1 MTDAISIAWD
11 ELSSSTQSAFQ
22 FAAGIAAEP
31 ERQGSEATVPV
42 PAVSS
47 RMLLVGIADAHPNPA
62 SVNRNPLLDLLA
74 HYSLGR
80 VDMDAELAAEWRTR
94 PAPWNPARHRRFTLV
109 DLPPLR
115 GHAPQVMQAARELVL
130 GVENQPERLPLRF
143 LFGGM
148 LMVPE
153 SGAYRSLQSL
163 LGHRTDL
170 SAIREAYAE
179 FLALPDGVRLADFL
193 GDRFPSTAPFAGT
206 VADRVVGEDLL
217 GRAKLIGDVA
227 RWLSVRNL
235 QTPLAIGLF
244 GDWGSGKSFFM
255 ARLQEEIDRISKGAR
270 RRRESAFCP
279 HIVQVNFNAWLYSD
293 SEIWPSLA
301 SQVFKAVAG
310 VDPEAP
316 GASSMEELRAY
327 WAKETTEYRAAEQH
341 RQEAV
346 EREAQAR
353 QSVRQLDDQVR
364 EAHDEL
370 LKSAEKLGPDA
381 MKAAKAGDALKKDAK
396 TTAGAIRGFSTRA
409 KVVLAVLA
417 LVGLVAAAIA
427 LIAPSVYASVVAIV
441 ALMVPFAGTVASVV
455 SAIQAAL
462 NRYREEQQL
471 RAEQEVARREL
482 QAATTAK
489 EEAESE
495 VKALSRIGALEA
507 YSSGQAELWAS
518 RQRLGE
524 VTEIRQSFAELSSI
538 ITQTQRE
545 RETRPIRNAPVPEVA
560 NADGGAQAEPPP
572 IDRIVV
578 YIDDLDRCQP
588 DLVVRVLEACKLL
601 MDLEH
606 FVVIV
611 GVDSRWLLRSLEI
624 RFKELLSADAAASA
638 DADADGGWAATPQ
651 NYLEKI
657 FQFSLMLPRI
667 TREGYERLV
676 LALFGSEHESPDD
689 VEGES
694 AGTVRAPRRK
704 EGGDG
709 EANTSLERRD
719 DESAAE
725 SADADDRPAD
735 LILRT
740 EELETIQALAPL
752 IQTPRSV
759 KRLTNIYRLIRVTY
773 GEPHLLQDDSY
784 IVVLLLLGIVVGY
797 PRESS
802 DVLTELDKSD
812 PATEWDAFVRGL
824 EPVPDPN
831 AEHRSYHNNIRTSM
845 SEAEA
850 EDWARMCYDLQE
862 ITTSGGWNVRPAAFR
877 EWLQRVAEYTFHPW
891 SRRELAPF
899 HPTAVH
905 GAGEESAA
913 PP

>member
-11 ELSSSTQSAFQ
+11 ELSSSTQAAFQ
-22 FAAGIAAEP
+22 FAAGIATGP

-47 RMLLVGIADAHPNPA
+47 RMLLVGIADAHPDPA
-62 SVNRNPLLDLLA
+62 SVNRNNPLLDLLA

-94 PAPWNPARHRRFTLV
+94 TIPWNPARHRRFTLV

-115 GHAPQVMQAARELVL
+115 GHAPQVMQAARELML
-130 GVENQPERLPLRF
+130 GVQNPPKRLPLRC

-153 SGAYRSLQSL
+153 SGAFRSLQSL
-163 LGHRTDL
+163 LGHRTNL
-170 SAIREAYAE
+170 PAIREAYPE
-179 FLALPDGVRLADFL
+179 FLELPDDVRFADFL

-206 VADRVVGEDLL
+206 AADRVVGVDLL
-217 GRAKLIGDVA
+217 GRGKLIGDVA
-227 RWLSVRNL
+227 RWLSVQNL

-310 VDPEAP
+310 VEPEAP
-316 GASSMEELRAY
+316 
-327 WAKETTEYRAAEQH
+327 
-341 RQEAV
+341 
-346 EREAQAR
+346 AR

-370 LKSAEKLGPDA
+370 LKSAKKLGPDA
-381 MKAAKAGDALKKDAK
+381 MKAVEAGHALKKDAK
-396 TTAGAIRGFSTRA
+396 TTASAIKGFSTRT
-409 KVVLAVLA
+409 KVVLTVLA
-417 LVGLVAAAIA
+417 LVGLVAAAVA

-441 ALMVPFAGTVASVV
+441 ALAVPFAGTVTNVV

-462 NRYREEQQL
+462 NRYRKEQFL
-471 RAEQEVARREL
+471 RAEQRAARQKL
-482 QAATTAK
+482 QAATTTR

-495 VKALSRIGALEA
+495 VKVLSRIGVMEA

-545 RETRPIRNAPVPEVA
+545 RKARLSRNAPAPEDA
-560 NADGGAQAEPPP
+560 NADGGSQADAPP

-578 YIDDLDRCQP
+578 YIDDLDRCRP

-624 RFKELLSADAAASA
+624 RFKELLSADGPASA

-676 LALFGSEHESPDD
+676 LALFRSEHEGPDD
-689 VEGES
+689 GE
-694 AGTVRAPRRK
+694 
-704 EGGDG
+704 
-709 EANTSLERRD
+709 
-719 DESAAE
+719 DESA
-725 SADADDRPAD
+725 
-735 LILRT
+735 RT
-740 EELETIQALAPL
+740 FRAP
-752 IQTPRSV
+752 
-759 KRLTNIYRLIRVTY
+759 
-773 GEPHLLQDDSY
+773 G
-784 IVVLLLLGIVVGY
+784 
-797 PRESS
+797 
-802 DVLTELDKSD
+802 
-812 PATEWDAFVRGL
+812 
-824 EPVPDPN
+824 
-831 AEHRSYHNNIRTSM
+831 RT
-845 SEAEA
+845 
-850 EDWARMCYDLQE
+850 
-862 ITTSGGWNVRPAAFR
+862 
-877 EWLQRVAEYTFHPW
+877 
-891 SRRELAPF
+891 
-899 HPTAVH
+899 
-905 GAGEESAA
+905 
-913 PP
+913 

>member
-1 MTDAISIAWD
+1 MTDAISITWD
-11 ELSSSTQSAFQ
+11 ELSSSTQAAFQ
-22 FAAGIAAEP
+22 FAAGIATGP

-47 RMLLVGIADAHPNPA
+47 RMLLVGIADAHPDPA
-62 SVNRNPLLDLLA
+62 SVNRNNPLLDLLA

-94 PAPWNPARHRRFTLV
+94 TIPWNPARHRRFTLV

-115 GHAPQVMQAARELVL
+115 GHAPQVMQAARELML
-130 GVENQPERLPLRF
+130 GVQNPPKRLPLRC
-143 LFGGM
+143 LFGGIV
-148 LMVPE
+148 MVPE
-153 SGAYRSLQSL
+153 SGAFRSLQSL
-163 LGHRTDL
+163 LGHRTNL
-170 SAIREAYAE
+170 PAIREAYPE
-179 FLALPDGVRLADFL
+179 FLELPDDVRFADFL

-206 VADRVVGEDLL
+206 AADRVVGVDLL
-217 GRAKLIGDVA
+217 GRGKLIGDVA
-227 RWLSVRNL
+227 RWLSVQNL

-327 WAKETTEYRAAEQH
+327 WAKETTGYRAAEQH
-341 RQEAV
+341 MQEAV

-370 LKSAEKLGPDA
+370 LKSAKKLGPDA
-381 MKAAKAGDALKKDAK
+381 MKAVEAGHALKKDAK
-396 TTAGAIRGFSTRA
+396 TTASAIKGFSTRT
-409 KVVLAVLA
+409 KVVLTVLA
-417 LVGLVAAAIA
+417 LVGLVAAAVA

-441 ALMVPFAGTVASVV
+441 ALAVPFAGTVTNVV

-462 NRYREEQQL
+462 NRYRKEQFL
-471 RAEQEVARREL
+471 RAEQRAARQKL
-482 QAATTAK
+482 QAATTTR

-495 VKALSRIGALEA
+495 VKVLSRIGVMEA

-545 RETRPIRNAPVPEVA
+545 RKARLSRNAPAPEDA
-560 NADGGAQAEPPP
+560 NADGGSQADAPP

-578 YIDDLDRCQP
+578 YIDDLDRCRP

-624 RFKELLSADAAASA
+624 RFKELLSADGPASA

-676 LALFGSEHESPDD
+676 LALFRSEHEGPDD
-689 VEGES
+689 GEDES
-694 AGTVRAPRRK
+694 AGTFRAPGRK
-704 EGGDG
+704 EGRDG
-709 EANTSLERRD
+709 QANASLETRE
-719 DESAAE
+719 DESAAY
-725 SADADDRPAD
+725 SADDDRLAD

-740 EELETIQALAPL
+740 QELETIQALAPL

-773 GEPHLLQDDSY
+773 GESHLLQDDSY
-784 IVVLLLLGIVVGY
+784 VVVLLLLGIIVGY
-797 PRESS
+797 PRQSS
-802 DVLTELDKSD
+802 ALLTELDKSD

-824 EPVPDPN
+824 EPVPDPDGEN
-831 AEHRSYHNNIRTSM
+831 RSYRNNIRASM

-850 EDWARMCYDLQE
+850 EDWARIWYDLQE
-862 ITTSGGWNVRPAAFR
+862 ITTSGQWNVRPVAFR
-877 EWLQRVAEYTFHPW
+877 DWLQRVAEYTFHPW
-891 SRRELAPF
+891 SRRELATF

-913 PP
+913 PL